1 MMQEFS
7 SQTNF
12 HVDVVEKVYRLTELL
27 KEINE
32 VDFISNK
39 IVLKGG
45 TAINFIYFDIPRL
58 SVDIDLDYMGSVNQ
72 KEMVND
78 RKNFENILPRVFKK
92 LGYAVES
99 RGTYALLQYI
109 LSYDNSAGNNDRV
122 KVEINFFNRAPV
134 FDPVE
139 KTFINLLKFKE
150 FNVPTLVIED
160 LFGRKLRALMT
171 RATAR
176 DLYNVYKLLDSNI
189 KVDKNTLRKCFI
201 FYLCCHGD
209 PRNIQLDILNNI
221 TQLDVK
227 TSLLSLLRKNDKVN
241 IEDMKKLVRSL
252 VEEFISFTKSENDFI
267 IELFDHKTYNP
278 DVLFQGIDY
287 NEQVKEHPGIKWRIQ
302 NM

>member
-7 SQTNF
+7 AQTNF
-12 HVDVVEKVYRLTELL
+12 HVDTVEKVYRLTELL

-32 VDFISNK
+32 VDSISNK

-58 SVDIDLDYMGSVNQ
+58 SVDIDLDYIGSVKQ

-78 RKNFENILPRVFKK
+78 RKNFEKILPLVFKK
-92 LGYAVES
+92 LEYTMES
-99 RGTYALLQYI
+99 RGPYALLQYI
-109 LSYDNSAGNNDRV
+109 LNYENSAGNNDRV

-139 KTFINLLKFKE
+139 KTFINLFEFKE

-160 LFGRKLRALMT
+160 LFGRKMRALMT

-176 DLYNVYKLLDSNI
+176 DIYDVYQLLDSKI
-189 KVDKNTLRKCFI
+189 KLDKNLLRKCFI

-209 PRNIQLDILNNI
+209 PRNIQLDILNDI

-227 TSLLSLLRKNDKVN
+227 TSLLPLLRKNDKSNV
-241 IEDMKKLVRSL
+241 EDRKKLVCPL
-252 VEEFISFTKSENDFI
+252 VEEFISFNKSEKEFI
-267 IELFDHKTYNP
+267 SELFDHKTYNP
-278 DVLFQGIDY
+278 DALFQEIDY

-302 NM
+302 KM